1 MKHDITIDIRNL
13 VTGYSPG
20 RDPNVVTCGINASL
34 RSGELTCLLGP
45 NGAGKS
51 TLLKTLSSFLPPLD
65 GDITLLGRPLRSYS
79 NTARSRLIGVVLT
92 DRVSLDNMSARELA
106 GLGRTPYTGFW
117 GRLSADDKAIVDES
131 LELVGISGLA
141 DRMVDTLSDGERQK
155 VMIAKALV
163 QQTTVIF
170 LDEPTAFLDYPSKV
184 ELMQLLLSLSR
195 DHGKT
200 IFMSTHDIELA
211 LLTADK
217 VWLIDKPHGV
227 ATGTPE
233 DLALDGSLAR
243 YFEREGV
250 KFDMSTG
257 MFSVS
262 FPTRR
267 TVAVKGDGARYNM
280 VVKALARNAIAL
292 SDASSEEI
300 VVTPDAFMYG
310 GESFCD
316 IASLLD
322 KLL

>member
-20 RDPNVVTCGINASL
+20 RDPNVVTCGISASL

-117 GRLSADDKAIVDES
+117 GRLSADDKAIVDEA

-163 QQTTVIF
+163 QQTPVIF

-267 TVAVKGDGARYNM
+267 TIAVKGDGARYNM
-280 VVKALARNAIAL
+280 MVKALARNAIAL
-292 SDASSEEI
+292 SDASSDEI

>member
-20 RDPNVVTCGINASL
+20 REPNVVTCGINASL

-117 GRLSADDKAIVDES
+117 GRLSADDKAIVDEA

-163 QQTTVIF
+163 QQTPVIF

-267 TVAVKGDGARYNM
+267 TVAVTGDGARYNM
-280 VVKALARNAIAL
+280 MVKALARNAIAL
-292 SDASSEEI
+292 CDASSDEI

>member
-1 MKHDITIDIRNL
+1 
-13 VTGYSPG
+13 
-20 RDPNVVTCGINASL
+20 
-34 RSGELTCLLGP
+34 
-45 NGAGKS
+45 
-51 TLLKTLSSFLPPLD
+51 
-65 GDITLLGRPLRSYS
+65 
-79 NTARSRLIGVVLT
+79 
-92 DRVSLDNMSARELA
+92 
-106 GLGRTPYTGFW
+106 GRTPYTGFW
-117 GRLSADDKAIVDES
+117 GRLSADDKAIVDEA

-163 QQTTVIF
+163 QQTPVIF

-280 VVKALARNAIAL
+280 MVKALARNAIAL
-292 SDASSEEI
+292 SDASSDEI

>member
-20 RDPNVVTCGINASL
+20 REPNVVTCGISASL

-117 GRLSADDKAIVDES
+117 GRLSADDKAIVVEA

-163 QQTTVIF
+163 QQTPVIF

-292 SDASSEEI
+292 SDASSDEI

>member
-117 GRLSADDKAIVDES
+117 GRLSADDKAIVDEA

-163 QQTTVIF
+163 QQTPVIF

-280 VVKALARNAIAL
+280 MVKALARNAIAL
-292 SDASSEEI
+292 SDASSDEI

>member
-163 QQTTVIF
+163 QQTPVIF

-211 LLTADK
+211 LLTADR

-280 VVKALARNAIAL
+280 MVKALARNAIAL
-292 SDASSEEI
+292 SDASSDEI
-300 VVTPDAFMYG
+300 VVTPEAFMYG

>member
-20 RDPNVVTCGINASL
+20 RDPNVVTCGISASL

-45 NGAGKS
+45 NGVGKS

-117 GRLSADDKAIVDES
+117 GRLSADDKAIVDEA

-163 QQTTVIF
+163 QQTPVIF

-243 YFEREGV
+243 YFERDGV

-257 MFSVS
+257 MFSVL

-280 VVKALARNAIAL
+280 MVKALARNAIAL
-292 SDASSEEI
+292 SDASSDEI

>member
-20 RDPNVVTCGINASL
+20 RDPNVVTCGISASL

-117 GRLSADDKAIVDES
+117 GRLSADDKAIVDEA

-163 QQTTVIF
+163 QQTPVIF

-280 VVKALARNAIAL
+280 MVKALARNAIAL

>member
-20 RDPNVVTCGINASL
+20 RDPNVVTCGISASL

-117 GRLSADDKAIVDES
+117 GRLSVDDKAIVDEA

-163 QQTTVIF
+163 QQTPVIF

-280 VVKALARNAIAL
+280 MVKALARNAIAL
-292 SDASSEEI
+292 SDASSDEI

-310 GESFCD
+310 GENFCD

>member
-20 RDPNVVTCGINASL
+20 REPNVVTCGISASL

-117 GRLSADDKAIVDES
+117 GRLSADDKAIVDEA

-163 QQTTVIF
+163 QQTPVIF

-211 LLTADK
+211 LLTADR

-280 VVKALARNAIAL
+280 MVKALARNAIAL
-292 SDASSEEI
+292 SDASSDEI

-310 GESFCD
+310 GERFCD

>member
-20 RDPNVVTCGINASL
+20 REPNVVTCGISASL

-117 GRLSADDKAIVDES
+117 GRLSADDKAIVDEA

-163 QQTTVIF
+163 QQTPVIF

-292 SDASSEEI
+292 SDASSDEI